1 MLGRR
6 SATWLCVAMAVPVA
20 IVLAGGCATTIN
32 HAYDPSANFGQLRR
46 YAWGPG
52 SPSYSPNSLV
62 EAYVRTLA
70 DPLLEKKGFQR
81 VTATPDLVISIR
93 LDNYPSGPPGS
104 YEVRFYPS
112 DSGSY
117 EVRFLDLS
125 VYRTDGQTLMWR
137 GTASG
142 SISTDA
148 ASSDLRN
155 AVQGILAAFPPG

>member
-1 MLGRR
+1 MAL
-6 SATWLCVAMAVPVA
+6 AVPVA
-20 IVLAGGCATTIN
+20 IVLAGGCATRIN
-32 HAYDPSANFGQLRR
+32 HTYDPSASFGSLQR

-62 EAYVRTLA
+62 EANVKALA
-70 DPLLEKKGFQR
+70 DPLLNKKGFQR

-93 LDNYPSGPPGS
+93 FDNYPIGT
-104 YEVRFYPS
+104 
-112 DSGSY
+112 SGSY

-125 VYRTDGQTLMWR
+125 VYRADGQTLMWR

-142 SISTDA
+142 SIRTDA
-148 ASSDLRN
+148 ASPDLRN